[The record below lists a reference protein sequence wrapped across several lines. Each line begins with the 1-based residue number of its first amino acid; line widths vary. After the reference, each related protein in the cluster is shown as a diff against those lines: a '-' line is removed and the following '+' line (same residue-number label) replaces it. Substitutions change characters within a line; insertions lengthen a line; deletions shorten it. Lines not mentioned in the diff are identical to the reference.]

1 MQYIEVNMVQIFI
14 LQYNIDLTDTAIH
27 NRAVY
32 CDSPRLVS
40 IHFHMK
46 KRAFCPP
53 LLEEEPCS
61 EGCCYD
67 FGIYVQKQ
75 GIGSLLFHM

>member
-1 MQYIEVNMVQIFI
+1 MQYIQVNLVQIFI
-14 LQYNIDLTDTAIH
+14 LQYNIDLTDTMI
-27 NRAVY
+27 Y

-46 KRAFCPP
+46 KRGFCPP
-53 LLEEEPCS
+53 LSEEELRS